1 MSYLCIME
9 DNKCFSKEQDNQ
21 VLPTQLV
28 DDVKLIVERGL
39 REAYDGANSVL
50 VKTYWNVGRRI
61 VEEEQNGT
69 ARAQYGK
76 HLIELLSQELSAVY
90 PKGYSPRNLRD
101 YRQFYLCFSDLE
113 IWHSRVPNLTWTHY
127 RTLLSVTDDDAR
139 YWYIREASAESWSVR
154 TLARNVGS
162 QYYHRLLQSPKK
174 ESVVNEMLQLT
185 EQLRDEPQG
194 FLKDPVVAEFLQLP
208 SNASF
213 TETELEKAI
222 IRHLKDF
229 LLEMGRG
236 FAFMAEQYHIS
247 TDAGDFF
254 VDLVF
259 YNVVLKCY
267 VLIDLK
273 TKRVTH
279 QDVGQM
285 DMYVR
290 MFDDLKRTEG
300 DNPTIGLLLCSDT
313 SKDIAQY
320 SVLHDSKQLFAAKY
334 LTYLPSEEVLRRE
347 IEQQKDIFYLQ
358 HNKSN
363 SGDNE

>member
-1 MSYLCIME
+1 MDEQKNI
-9 DNKCFSKEQDNQ
+9 NKNQDNQ
-21 VLPTQLV
+21 VLPQQLV
-28 DDVKLIVERGL
+28 DDVKLIVEKGL
-39 REAYDGANSVL
+39 REAYRSVNTVSIL
-50 VKTYWNVGRRI
+50 TYWNVGKRI
-61 VEEEQNGT
+61 VEEEQHGES
-69 ARAQYGK
+69 RATYGK
-76 HLIELLSQELSAVY
+76 HLIDLLSHELSILY

-101 YRQFYLCFSDLE
+101 YRQFYLCFKDLE

-127 RTLLSVTDDDAR
+127 RTLLPVTSDDAR
-139 YWYIREASAESWSVR
+139 YWYVRESSSQSWSVR

-174 ESVVNEMLQLT
+174 EVVINEMLQLT
-185 EQLRDEPQG
+185 KPLKDEPQD

-208 SNASF
+208 TNAAF

-222 IRHLKDF
+222 IRHLKEF

-273 TKRVTH
+273 TKKLTH

-313 SKDIAQY
+313 SKDIAKY
-320 SVLHDSKQLFAAKY
+320 SVLHDNKQLFAAKY
-334 LTYLPSEEVLRRE
+334 LTYLPTEDVLRRE
-347 IEQQKDIFYLQ
+347 IEQQKELFYLQ
-358 HNKSN
+358 HNKN
-363 SGDNE
+363 NNQ

>member
-1 MSYLCIME
+1 ME
-9 DNKCFSKEQDNQ
+9 EKKKKKNISQTQNNQ
-21 VLPTQLV
+21 ALPAQLV
-28 DDVKLIVERGL
+28 DDIKLIVEHGL
-39 REAYDGANSVL
+39 REAYRSVNSVSIL
-50 VKTYWNVGRRI
+50 TYWNVGKRI
-61 VEEEQNGT
+61 VEEEQHGES
-69 ARAQYGK
+69 RAEYGK
-76 HLIELLSQELSAVY
+76 HLIDLLSHELSQTY

-101 YRQFYLCFSDLE
+101 YRQFYLCFNDLE
-113 IWHSRVPNLTWTHY
+113 IWHSRVPNLTWTHF
-127 RTLLSVTDDDAR
+127 RTLLSVTSEDAR
-139 YWYIREASAESWSVR
+139 YWYVQEASRQSWSVR

-162 QYYHRLLQSPKK
+162 QYYFRLLQSPQK
-174 ESVVNEMLQLT
+174 EAVINEMLQLT
-185 EQLRDEPQG
+185 ESLKDEPQG

-222 IRHLKDF
+222 IRHLKEF

-247 TDAGDFF
+247 SDGGDYF

-273 TKRVTH
+273 TKKLTH

-290 MFDDLKRTEG
+290 MFDDLKRTDG

-313 SKDIAQY
+313 SKDIAKY

-334 LTYLPSEEVLRRE
+334 LTYLPTEEVLRRE
-347 IEQQKDIFYLQ
+347 IEQQKELFYLQ
-358 HNKSN
+358 HNKN
-363 SGDNE
+363 NKQK

>member
-1 MSYLCIME
+1 MDEQKNI
-9 DNKCFSKEQDNQ
+9 NKNQDNQ
-21 VLPTQLV
+21 VLPQQLV
-28 DDVKLIVERGL
+28 DDVKLIVEKGL
-39 REAYDGANSVL
+39 REAYRSVNTVSIL
-50 VKTYWNVGRRI
+50 TYWNVGKRI
-61 VEEEQNGT
+61 VEEEQHGES
-69 ARAQYGK
+69 RATYGK
-76 HLIELLSQELSAVY
+76 HLIDLLSHELSILY

-101 YRQFYLCFSDLE
+101 YRQFYLCFKDLE

-127 RTLLSVTDDDAR
+127 RTLLSVTSDDAR
-139 YWYIREASAESWSVR
+139 YWYVREASSQSWSVR

-174 ESVVNEMLQLT
+174 EVVINEMLQLT
-185 EQLRDEPQG
+185 KPLKDEPQD
-194 FLKDPVVAEFLQLP
+194 FLKDPVVAEFLQFP
-208 SNASF
+208 TNAAF

-222 IRHLKDF
+222 IRHLKEF

-273 TKRVTH
+273 TKKLTH

-313 SKDIAQY
+313 SKDIAKY
-320 SVLHDSKQLFAAKY
+320 SVLHDNKQLFAAKY
-334 LTYLPSEEVLRRE
+334 LTYLPTEDVLRRE
-347 IEQQKDIFYLQ
+347 IEQQKELFYLQ
-358 HNKSN
+358 HNKN
-363 SGDNE
+363 NNQ